1 MVRRLKDELR
11 QTRPFPSL
19 EEEVLLGL
27 TRTTDALQ
35 RQLVEVLK
43 PAGMSLTQYNV
54 LRILRGAGHEGL
66 SCGEIA
72 VRMVTR
78 DPDVTRIFDRLEKR
92 GLVTRNRDGSD
103 RRVVTTRIT
112 DSGLALLA
120 TLDEPLQAAQ
130 KKLLGHMGEARLS
143 ELAELLEL
151 ARVAAP
157 QA

>member
-78 DPDVTRIFDRLEKR
+78 DPDVTRIFDRLETR
-92 GLVTRNRDGSD
+92 GLVTRTRDGAD